1 MADQFC
7 FPLYFSS
14 LSDLLRFNNNE
25 DINIPSNIG
34 TFVAVEHYRRQGCL
48 SGKDS
53 HQLLVLAFQKVWP
66 AKLSKGSKPFNVRA
80 KRFYEK
86 ALQLQHQ
93 PDRFNQFCRVDTAD
107 KASTL
112 TFINAIASFPAEP
125 HTEAATSNLP
135 TTAISTVTPQ
145 ALLAINVSAPPRIR
159 GHSCDFGSSVHDRL
173 IYAEAES
180 PSASTVAT
188 PPLGTRTE
196 AFFPPEDLE
205 PLPLRLFDSPC
216 VAFLD
221 ADVDHVDAALQADAA
236 VLFPAGRQ
244 SCSETTPAPT
254 SNNKKH
260 QRCDVTRI
268 ITNLDTAT
276 HTLALSCYF

>member
-1 MADQFC
+1 M
-7 FPLYFSS
+7 
-14 LSDLLRFNNNE
+14 
-25 DINIPSNIG
+25 
-34 TFVAVEHYRRQGCL
+34 EHYKRQGRL

-53 HQLLVLAFQKVWP
+53 HQILVQVFQQLLPMKIKKRQQP
-66 AKLSKGSKPFNVRA
+66 YNVRA
-80 KRFYEK
+80 KRFYDK

-93 PDRFNQFCRVDTAD
+93 PDRFSQFCRVDTAD

-112 TFINAIASFPAEP
+112 TFTNAIASFPAEP
-125 HTEAATSNLP
+125 HTEAATNNPP
-135 TTAISTVTPQ
+135 TTAATTVTPQ
-145 ALLAINVSAPPRIR
+145 APLAINVSAPPRIR

-180 PSASTVAT
+180 PSASTAAT

-196 AFFPPEDLE
+196 AVFPPEDLE
-205 PLPLRLFDSPC
+205 PLPLRLFGSPC
-216 VAFLD
+216 VAFVD
-221 ADVDHVDAALQADAA
+221 PDVDNVDAVLQADAA

-268 ITNLDTAT
+268 ITNVDTAT

>member
-1 MADQFC
+1 MANVFV
-7 FPLYFSS
+7 FHFHLS
-14 LSDLLRFNNNE
+14 LFSDLLRYNNKE
-25 DINIPSNIG
+25 EVTIISKIG
-34 TFVAVEHYRRQGCL
+34 TLVAVEHYKRQGSL
-48 SGKDS
+48 SSKDS
-53 HQLLVLAFQKVWP
+53 HQILVQVFQQLLPMKIKKRQQP
-66 AKLSKGSKPFNVRA
+66 YNVRA
-80 KRFYEK
+80 KRFYDK

-93 PDRFNQFCRVDTAD
+93 PDRFSQFCRVDTAD

-125 HTEAATSNLP
+125 QTEAAASNTPP
-135 TTAISTVTPQ
+135 TETTPFTPQ
-145 ALLAINVSAPPRIR
+145 TPLDSIASSPPRIR
-159 GHSCDFGSSVHDRL
+159 GRSCDFGSPVQDRL
-173 IYAEAES
+173 IYTEAES
-180 PSASTVAT
+180 PSASTAAT
-188 PPLGTRTE
+188 SPLGTRTE
-196 AFFPPEDLE
+196 AFFPPE
-205 PLPLRLFDSPC
+205 PLLLLRLFDSPC
-216 VAFLD
+216 DALLD